1 MILLNGKVYKNEF
14 KLYEWVNNMGK
25 ISTSVVLSIAVGIL
39 SFATKLVEAGNYIAG
54 GILGVIGVVIVA
66 LTEYLR
72 EKGLVE
78 TVKQA
83 FGK

>member
-1 MILLNGKVYKNEF
+1 MILLNGKAYINGF

-39 SFATKLVEAGNYIAG
+39 SFATKLVEAGNYITG
-54 GILGVIGVVIVA
+54 GIFGVIGIVIVA

-78 TVKQA
+78 TIKQV

>member
-1 MILLNGKVYKNEF
+1 MILLNGKAYKNEL

-39 SFATKLVEAGNYIAG
+39 SFSTKLIDSGDYFVG
-54 GILGVIGVVIVA
+54 GIIGVIGIAIVA

-78 TVKQA
+78 AVKQIL
-83 FGK
+83 GK